1 MNVSFTDDNAEYDD
15 ANDHHRHS
23 VDKND
28 DVVIYRINGP
38 FFFGVASTIMAVLDS
53 IDPEPRAFILD
64 LSAAP
69 IADGSA
75 AEALLSFAQK
85 AQRKTRVYII
95 GANKGVRRTLFA
107 NDVDEHI
114 VCFAPDE
121 FSARHLISEETTCS
135 GR

>member
-1 MNVSFTDDNAEYDD
+1 
-15 ANDHHRHS
+15 
-23 VDKND
+23 VDKNA
-28 DVVIYRINGP
+28 DVVIYRNNGP

-53 IDPEPRAFILD
+53 VDPEPRAIILD

-85 AQRKTRVYII
+85 AQRETRVYIV
-95 GANKGVRRTLFA
+95 GANEGVRRTLSA

-121 FSARHLISEETTCS
+121 FSARQLISEGTTRS
-135 GR
+135 RR